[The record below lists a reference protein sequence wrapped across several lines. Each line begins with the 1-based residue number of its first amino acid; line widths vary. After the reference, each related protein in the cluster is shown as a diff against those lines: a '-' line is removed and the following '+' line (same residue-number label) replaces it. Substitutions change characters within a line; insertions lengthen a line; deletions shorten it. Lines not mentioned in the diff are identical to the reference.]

1 MKTLINIINEK
12 LKINSKSKVNSL
24 SKDIA
29 KYLGISETDAEVIE
43 SKYLHKEYFDLDE
56 MYKKDL
62 PATQFELVFLL
73 ASMLVDDNAKV
84 DHIERLGTVGYKKE
98 IGHSNPYD
106 YSWYEEEFSDQDNDY
121 EDVLIYIQEQYKH
134 NDDFNKSFKEVYI
147 FCKNRGINDPE
158 KFFGWYENIDLNGF
172 KYGN

>member
-1 MKTLINIINEK
+1 MKTLNTIIQEK
-12 LKINSKSKVNSL
+12 LKINSKSKVSSL
-24 SKDIA
+24 TKDIA

-62 PATQFELVFLL
+62 LASEFELVFLL

-84 DHIERLGTVGYKKE
+84 DDIERLGTVGYKKD
-98 IGHSNPYD
+98 IGPSNPYD
-106 YSWYEEEFSDQDNDY
+106 YSWYEEPFSDQDNDY
-121 EDVLIYIQEQYKH
+121 EDVLEYIQEQYKH
-134 NDDFNKSFKEVYI
+134 NDNFNKLFKEVYI

-158 KFFGWYENIDLNGF
+158 KIFGWYDNININ
-172 KYGN
+172 Y

>member
-12 LKINSKSKVNSL
+12 LKINSKSKVSSL
-24 SKDIA
+24 TKDIA

-56 MYKKDL
+56 IYKKDL
-62 PATQFELVFLL
+62 LASEFELVFLL

-84 DHIERLGTVGYKKE
+84 DDIERLGTVGYKKD
-98 IGHSNPYD
+98 IGPSNPYD
-106 YSWYEEEFSDQDNDY
+106 YSWYEEPFSDQDNDY
-121 EDVLIYIQEQYKH
+121 EDVLEYIQEQYKH
-134 NDDFNKSFKEVYI
+134 NDDFNKLFKEVYI

-158 KFFGWYENIDLNGF
+158 KIFGWYDNININ
-172 KYGN
+172 Y

>member
-1 MKTLINIINEK
+1 MKTLKNIINEK
-12 LKINSKSKVNSL
+12 LKINSKSKVSSL
-24 SKDIA
+24 TKDIA
-29 KYLGISETDAEVIE
+29 KYLDISETDAEVIE
-43 SKYLHKEYFDLDE
+43 TKYLHKEYFDLDE

-84 DHIERLGTVGYKKE
+84 DHIERLGTVGYKRD
-98 IGHSNPYD
+98 IGPSNPYD
-106 YSWYEEEFSDQDNDY
+106 YSWYEEKFSDQDNDY
-121 EDVLIYIQEQYKH
+121 EDVLEYIQEQYKH

-158 KFFGWYENIDLNGF
+158 KIFGWYDNININ
-172 KYGN
+172 Y

>member
-12 LKINSKSKVNSL
+12 LKINSKSKVSSL
-24 SKDIA
+24 TKDIA
-29 KYLGISETDAEVIE
+29 KYLDISETDAEIIE
-43 SKYLHKEYFDLDE
+43 MKYLHKEYFDLDE
-56 MYKKDL
+56 IYKKDL

-106 YSWYEEEFSDQDNDY
+106 YSWYEDEFSDQDNDY
-121 EDVLIYIQEQYKH
+121 NDLLEYIKEQYKH
-134 NDDFNKSFKEVYI
+134 NDNFNKSFKEVYI
-147 FCKNRGINDPE
+147 FCKNKGINDPE
-158 KFFGWYENIDLNGF
+158 KIFGWPENIDTN
-172 KYGN
+172 

>member
-1 MKTLINIINEK
+1 MKSLINIINEK
-12 LKINSKSKVNSL
+12 LKINSKSKVSTL
-24 SKDIA
+24 TKDIA
-29 KYLGISETDAEVIE
+29 KYLDISETDAEVIE

-62 PATQFELVFLL
+62 LASEFELVFLL

-84 DHIERLGTVGYKKE
+84 DDIERLGTIGYKRD
-98 IGHSNPYD
+98 IGPSNPYD
-106 YSWYEEEFSDQDNDY
+106 YSWYEEPFSDQDNDY
-121 EDVLIYIQEQYKH
+121 EDVLEYIQEQYKH

-158 KFFGWYENIDLNGF
+158 KIFGWYDNININ
-172 KYGN
+172 Y

>member
-12 LKINSKSKVNSL
+12 LKINSKTKVRSL
-24 SKDIA
+24 TKDIA

-56 MYKKDL
+56 IYKKDL
-62 PATQFELVFLL
+62 LASEFELVFLL

-84 DHIERLGTVGYKKE
+84 DDIERLGTVGYKKD
-98 IGHSNPYD
+98 IGPSNPYD
-106 YSWYEEEFSDQDNDY
+106 YSWYEEPFSDQDNDY
-121 EDVLIYIQEQYKH
+121 EDVLEYIQEQYKH
-134 NDDFNKSFKEVYI
+134 NDNFNKLFKEVYI

-158 KFFGWYENIDLNGF
+158 KIFGWYDNININ
-172 KYGN
+172 Y